1 MKSTFLSMGAGVQ
14 TTALE
19 ILIYQG
25 RIGTDEIIFSDTG
38 LEKPETYA
46 YIKKYLKPLAKEME
60 IPFTTV
66 HLDRYVEEVDEDNRK
81 TGKKIHCTSLRD
93 IIEARRR
100 VPSLQMR
107 WCTEKSKITPI
118 KLYLRAK
125 QANGEYVRPAKGIIG
140 ISLDEKHRMHQPHHG
155 EYSNEF
161 PMVGMGITRKDCR
174 RIIEEFGWPVPE
186 KSGCYL
192 CPFQG
197 GKEWDKLFYEHND
210 LFTDSM
216 ELEKRD
222 INYPTYRLY
231 QRETLEK
238 FAEKRKLG
246 RHNLSLFD
254 DYEGEECSG
263 VCML

>member
-1 MKSTFLSMGAGVQ
+1 MKTTFLSMGAGVQ

-25 RIGTDEIIFSDTG
+25 RVQTDEIIFSDTG

-46 YIKKYLKPLAKEME
+46 YIKKYLKPLADE
-60 IPFTTV
+60 IGVPFATV
-66 HLDRYVEEVDEDNRK
+66 HLSCEIEVVDENNQK
-81 TGKKIHCTSLRD
+81 TGEKIQANSLRD

-100 VPSLQMR
+100 VPSLMHR

-118 KLYLRAK
+118 KLYIRDLQK
-125 QANGEYVRPAKGIIG
+125 KGIYGRPSKGLIG
-140 ISLDEKHRMHQPHHG
+140 ISTDEKHRMHQPHHG

-161 PMVGMGITRKDCR
+161 PLVEMGISRKDCEQ
-174 RIIEEFGWPVPE
+174 IIRDFGWPLPV

-210 LFTDSM
+210 LFNDAM

-222 INYPTYRLY
+222 IKYPTYRLY
-231 QRETLEK
+231 QRETLER

-246 RHNLSLFD
+246 RHNLSIFD
-254 DYEGEECSG
+254 DYEGEVCSG
-263 VCML
+263 ACML